1 MARDRGRRRIWRDL
15 LILTAHEST
24 FSRRVATW
32 EIQLVG
38 KNEGR
43 GQQPAAQ
50 GRGEILLPTATSGL
64 RRAFLLCTALLGAT
78 IRGTDVPAEE
88 RSTASA
94 AEIYVR
100 PTVLAKLA
108 LDKPKQATATDRWN
122 LTTLAPFNFVTL
134 SEGTPDGQ

>member
-1 MARDRGRRRIWRDL
+1 MKG
-15 LILTAHEST
+15 
-24 FSRRVATW
+24 
-32 EIQLVG
+32 
-38 KNEGR
+38 EGSSLPR
-43 GQQPAAQ
+43 
-50 GRGEILLPTATSGL
+50 RGEGKFSSLPRPPGYAEL
-64 RRAFLLCTALLGAT
+64 FLLCTALLGAT